1 MIDIKRKE
9 DCVGCNACVQRCPV
23 QCIFMNE
30 DEQGFLYPKVDLEK
44 CINCGL
50 CEKVCPV
57 INQAE
62 PHKPDHTYAAWNTD
76 EVVRMS
82 SSSGGVFFALAK
94 KIIEEGGVVFG
105 AKFNEN
111 WEVVHDYAETLE
123 NVKAFQVS
131 KYVQSKIGDS
141 FRVAERILKEGR
153 KVMFTG
159 TPCQLAG
166 LRLFL
171 RKDYGEQL
179 LKVDVVCHGV
189 PSPMIWKEYLKTLML
204 PKGAEAGKNSVS
216 LSLNEIPPIEYISFR
231 DKRMGWEKY
240 GFAVRTAATNGS
252 GKNTVSPSAIR
263 QEESEILYEPMN
275 KNLYMLGFLKNIY
288 LRPSCY
294 ECPAKCGKSYSNIT
308 LADFWGIKNYNSN
321 LYNEKGVSL
330 ILTSGIALSEILN
343 NNDSI
348 YEEMSYIDALHGNPS
363 IVESAIKPKE
373 YYLFWKQFHI
383 TGFDALKKILEK
395 MKPTFSQRMHKL
407 IYSIMYRMIGF
418 RNLQYILARIKYK

>member
-76 EVVRMS
+76 EEVRMS

-189 PSPMIWKEYLKTLML
+189 PSPAVWREYLKYIMR
-204 PKGAEAGKNSVS
+204 PQGASAGKNTVPLYSK
-216 LSLNEIPPIEYISFR
+216 EQIPVIDGISFR
-231 DKRMGWEKY
+231 DKRLGWEKY
-240 GFAVRTAATNGS
+240 GFRLS
-252 GKNTVSPSAIR
+252 TVAPKGDQNSVSASKY
-263 QEESEILYEPMN
+263 QNNSNEFFEPFSR
-275 KNLYMLGFLKNIY
+275 NLYMKIFLKDLD

-308 LADFWGIKNYNSN
+308 LGDFWGIKNYNSN

-330 ILTSGIALSEILN
+330 ILTSGIVLSKILN